1 MKNLSR
7 QKILLLLILL
17 LLLSVACNLPYG
29 IGMKRP
35 GEMNAAEEGK
45 TDASEDRKGEQ
56 PVVQLP
62 VGTPTPPP
70 TATYLP
76 TFTPTNTPEPTP
88 TATLV
93 VIPTD
98 TPVPTATSAQSV
110 PVPGT
115 VIKVNNTVVP
125 VTPSPPQPS
134 GPVAPP
140 DNVFVNGSFDDPWPD
155 NLSVAPGWF
164 PFDNGKAHFGWY
176 KDAWSKVV
184 YDGAQAQLIEII
196 NDQETGD
203 RIAGIYQTVN
213 VIPGAEYELVI
224 HGLVRSDEGSEG
236 LSGNGYA
243 FQYAI
248 DFSGGDDWQNIG
260 DNWTTLP
267 FPEHPRE
274 DPTAQNVYNYGAHTI
289 RFKPPG
295 SKLTLF
301 IRGWKRWPD
310 LNEVNFDVDAI
321 SLHGVGGCRCAYPP
335 VAVAELAAV
344 PTAAPI
350 AVLPQSAVC
359 DCSGNIYDCN
369 NFGNQA
375 SAQACYNYC
384 QQQGVGDVHQLDLDY
399 DGIACED
406 LP

>member
-7 QKILLLLILL
+7 QKILFLLLLL
-17 LLLSVACNLPYG
+17 LLLSLACNLPYG

-35 GEMNAAEEGK
+35 GETNTAEDSR
-45 TDASEDRKGEQ
+45 TDVSEDRKDEG

-62 VGTPTPPP
+62 VGTPTAPP

-88 TATLV
+88 TATQV
-93 VIPTD
+93 VVPSSTPIFPVSTQ
-98 TPVPTATSAQSV
+98 PVPV
-110 PVPGT
+110 EGT
-115 VIKVNNTVVP
+115 VVFVNVDGTVVP
-125 VTPSPPQPS
+125 ATLPPPQPS

-155 NLSVAPGWF
+155 NLPVAPGWT
-164 PFDNGKAHFGWY
+164 PFDNEKAHFGWY

-196 NDQETGD
+196 NDQEEGD

-224 HGLVRSDEGSEG
+224 HGLVRSDEGNEG

-248 DFSGGDDWQNIG
+248 DFGGGDDWQNIG

-274 DPTAQNVYNYGAHTI
+274 DPTAKNVYTYGAHTI
-289 RFKPPG
+289 RFRPSG
-295 SKLTLF
+295 SRLTLF

-310 LNEVNFDVDAI
+310 LNEVNFDIDAI
-321 SLHGVGGCRCAYPP
+321 SLHGAGCQC
-335 VAVAELAAV
+335 AVAALPPLATATPVV
-344 PTAAPI
+344 PPYPTT
-350 AVLPQSAVC
+350 LPQGAVC
-359 DCSGNIYDCN
+359 DCSGNIYDCA
-369 NFGNQA
+369 NFGNQT

-384 QQQGVGDVHQLDLDY
+384 QQQGAGDVHHLDLDY